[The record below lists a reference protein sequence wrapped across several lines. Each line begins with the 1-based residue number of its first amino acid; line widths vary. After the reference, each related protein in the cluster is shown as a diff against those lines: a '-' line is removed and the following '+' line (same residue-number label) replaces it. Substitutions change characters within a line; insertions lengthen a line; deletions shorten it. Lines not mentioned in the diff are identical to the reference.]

1 MSRILRRPMFRGGRV
16 DSRGTGIASG
26 LSYNN
31 GGRVGFSNGG
41 KINGL
46 KILMASNCGIS
57 ADLSGAIN
65 DRAIYHIDNAYYIPN
80 LELTSHRCKTNTVS
94 NTAFRGFGGPQ
105 GMFCIEN
112 IIDHIS
118 HYLKKNPQI

>member
-1 MSRILRRPMFRGGRV
+1 MIM
-16 DSRGTGIASG
+16 TGKRHQFIFD
-26 LSYNN
+26 YE
-31 GGRVGFSNGG
+31 VGFSDNG

-65 DRAIYHIDNAYYIPN
+65 DRAIYHIDNAYFIPN

-112 IIDHIS
+112 IIDDLSLIHI
-118 HYLKKNPQI
+118 